1 MSSVYVFKIKYRKYF
16 KWMNYET
23 QWMKSPIKLHEIRER
38 MWLSLYCEL
47 GTKCYIILPHT
58 KPVVTGANVKVPLH
72 KISSK
77 ESAVLVFEFGG
88 ASEANEFFETDPTA
102 PDRRRALQI
111 TRECPEHHGQ
121 PGPSI
126 AALKLAHPGPASIT
140 VILNSDLRLKLA
152 PYQLPHEL
160 LARIRVCVPVTLAQ
174 IAAIA
179 YILASDA
186 SARQSA
192 GNPVYLNII
201 LSARQYSMANIGGGS
216 SAGGNEALS
225 TVFCSTPYSTSRY
238 GKFSHQIVVIGDEI
252 AYGVGDTSRLGA
264 PPGLAKHLCQKLM
277 NEAKVKH
284 IWEIYNQGKSRST
297 SRDWLPRSERKDG
310 SDSKGYFESVFS
322 NKKTEQAEVVII
334 MLGFNDASKEV
345 FTGARLDAQSYEF
358 RSKEFYKDGVYL
370 NQKAY
375 KKLAKDFGDMILN
388 TLVKREFDV
397 MKSILGL

>member
-1 MSSVYVFKIKYRKYF
+1 TAAELFKSLASARSTTAKRAR
-16 KWMNYET
+16 
-23 QWMKSPIKLHEIRER
+23 SER
-38 MWLSLYCEL
+38 
-47 GTKCYIILPHT
+47 
-58 KPVVTGANVKVPLH
+58 
-72 KISSK
+72 
-77 ESAVLVFEFGG
+77 
-88 ASEANEFFETDPTA
+88 PTA
-102 PDRRRALQI
+102 KHHPPKTIHQVRIRRVTEAQ
-111 TRECPEHHGQ
+111 
-121 PGPSI
+121 SI

-192 GNPVYLNII
+192 ANPVYLNII

-284 IWEIYNQGKSRST
+284 IWEIYNQGKSGST

-334 MLGFNDASKEV
+334 MLGFNDARVTANPISPAESVQNISSICRVLRNLGKDVYLCTISTYGDKVVLTEAQTEGNVVRNEGILEYLNSKEV

-388 TLVKREFDV
+388 TLVKREFD
-397 MKSILGL
+397 